1 MEEAFQVGCPFVAL
15 EVVEQKKV
23 NLVVVV
29 HIQQELMVVV
39 DHHIHQGHHH
49 QMEVEHQEMLGHIL
63 NGQFL
68 GPQPQFFIFLR
79 NLFFFENFEIIF
91 LSRFPKPINEF
102 ENKIN
107 LVALGD

>member
-1 MEEAFQVGCPFVAL
+1 MGYPFVAL

-29 HIQQELMVVV
+29 HIQQVLRVGV
-39 DHHIHQGHHH
+39 DHHIHQEHHH

-68 GPQPQFFIFLR
+68 GPEPHFVCFLKEIRIFQ
-79 NLFFFENFEIIF
+79 NFEIIIF
-91 LSRFPKPINEF
+91 VPFPKTH
-102 ENKIN
+102 K
-107 LVALGD
+107 

>member
-1 MEEAFQVGCPFVAL
+1 MEEAFQVGYPFVAL

-29 HIQQELMVVV
+29 HIQQVLMVVV

-68 GPQPQFFIFLR
+68 GPEPQFFNFFKEIRFLR
-79 NLFFFENFEIIF
+79 ILKSYFCPVSQN
-91 LSRFPKPINEF
+91 P
-102 ENKIN
+102 
-107 LVALGD
+107 

>member
-1 MEEAFQVGCPFVAL
+1 MEEAFQVDYPFVAL

-29 HIQQELMVVV
+29 HIQQVLMVVV

-68 GPQPQFFIFLR
+68 GPQPQFFIFKKKSVFLR
-79 NLFFFENFEIIF
+79 ILKSYLCPVSQN
-91 LSRFPKPINEF
+91 P
-102 ENKIN
+102 
-107 LVALGD
+107 